1 MRSKK
6 AIMNSITAILGEIVS
21 IICGLILPRLILSTF
36 GSSYNGI
43 TSSIS
48 QFISCVVLLRAG
60 IGGVTRAALY
70 KPLAENDNKKI
81 SGIVNATTI
90 FMRKVAL
97 IFASAL
103 IIFACVYPLLVSN
116 EFGWFF
122 SFSLV
127 IIIGFSTFIQNYFGI
142 SYGMLI
148 QADQRKY
155 IITVLN
161 ICMTI
166 ANTVVAAL
174 LIWFGAS
181 IHIVQLGSSIVFA
194 LNPIILNIYVR
205 KRYKIDKSV
214 EPDNSAISQRWD
226 AFTQQVAAF
235 VNNNTDVMLLTAFT
249 NLKEV
254 SVYSVYR
261 LVTNGLYKLELTI
274 TDGMGAAFG
283 NMMAKN
289 ERKLLEKNFSI
300 FEFLVFSSSSFLFIC
315 GAILIVPF
323 ALVYTKGIVDVS
335 YSRWAFGI
343 LSCINQFIF
352 CARLPYQ
359 MVVEAAGHFKQTK
372 KGAVFEAI
380 LNIVLSIILVIKF
393 GLIGVTIGTFC
404 ALTFR
409 FFQYS
414 TYSSKN
420 ILNRGMKQIIK
431 LLLITILEAL
441 TMVLLVQV
449 LPNIEMNSYI
459 EWFKYAVII
468 SILTLIVILAYT
480 MIFFRKEAKMLID
493 KILNIM
499 KNKK

>member
-97 IFASAL
+97 IFAGAL

-155 IITVLN
+155 IITILN

-214 EPDNSAISQRWD
+214 KPDNTAI
-226 AFTQQVAAF
+226 
-235 VNNNTDVMLLTAFT
+235 
-249 NLKEV
+249 
-254 SVYSVYR
+254 
-261 LVTNGLYKLELTI
+261 
-274 TDGMGAAFG
+274 
-283 NMMAKN
+283 
-289 ERKLLEKNFSI
+289 
-300 FEFLVFSSSSFLFIC
+300 
-315 GAILIVPF
+315 
-323 ALVYTKGIVDVS
+323 
-335 YSRWAFGI
+335 
-343 LSCINQFIF
+343 
-352 CARLPYQ
+352 
-359 MVVEAAGHFKQTK
+359 
-372 KGAVFEAI
+372 
-380 LNIVLSIILVIKF
+380 
-393 GLIGVTIGTFC
+393 
-404 ALTFR
+404 
-409 FFQYS
+409 
-414 TYSSKN
+414 
-420 ILNRGMKQIIK
+420 
-431 LLLITILEAL
+431 
-441 TMVLLVQV
+441 
-449 LPNIEMNSYI
+449 
-459 EWFKYAVII
+459 
-468 SILTLIVILAYT
+468 
-480 MIFFRKEAKMLID
+480 
-493 KILNIM
+493 
-499 KNKK
+499 